1 MNQIVINYMT
11 GCTFPVNV
19 FVADIYGN
27 NRTIIGTVTSPVPPQ
42 VIFDVTIPPIFN
54 GADKIMLILVD
65 ANGCEVFKILEAT
78 SPSFQVCLI
87 FQDGVEFG
95 TQGSPPLYIPDQVCA
110 QQTATGYI
118 INIGDTIELNSC
130 SDTNY
135 IINVYSAVDGWDS
148 VISLY
153 YEPEMNLPFVGNNL
167 WYKTESSNI
176 LLQINDEGYV
186 VNKFT
191 CS

>member
-1 MNQIVINYMT
+1 
-11 GCTFPVNV
+11 V